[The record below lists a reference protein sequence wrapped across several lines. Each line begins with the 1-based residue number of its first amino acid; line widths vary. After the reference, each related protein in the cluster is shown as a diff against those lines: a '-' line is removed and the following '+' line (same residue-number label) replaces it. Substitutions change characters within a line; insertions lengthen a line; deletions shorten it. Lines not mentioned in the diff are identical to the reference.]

1 LTAGPVHMDRRFGSG
16 VYTLRMA
23 ERPTL
28 SVVIPLYNEQQ
39 TLPGLDRRLRGFLE
53 SLNETWEV
61 VFVDDGS
68 NDQSLAM
75 LRDMAARERRYK
87 VLSFSRNF
95 GHQIAITAGVDWA
108 AGKAVIVMDA
118 DLQDPPEAVGD
129 MIQRWREGYDVV
141 YGVRSR
147 RLGETIFKRL
157 TAAVFYRLLR
167 AMLGFDVPVDT
178 GDFRLMSRQ
187 VVLTL
192 RLLRERHRF
201 VRGMVSW
208 IGFKQT
214 AVYYERQKRI
224 AGETK
229 YGLRKM
235 IRFAIDGITSFSIV
249 PLRLATWLGVLAGI
263 VAMATGAWAL
273 YQKFYAQGV
282 VQGWT
287 TIMLLVALGSSAQ
300 LLMTGI
306 LGEYV
311 GRIYEEVKRRPLYTV
326 AERLNV
332 READQEEQSDSFEL
346 PPSPPASPPSRT
358 ESS

>member
-1 LTAGPVHMDRRFGSG
+1 MS
-16 VYTLRMA
+16 

-28 SVVIPLYNEQQ
+28 SLVIPVFDEEE
-39 TLPGLDRRLRGFLE
+39 TLPELDERLIAFLGA
-53 SLNETWEV
+53 LGETWEV
-61 VFVDDGS
+61 VFINDGS
-68 NDQSLAM
+68 RDRSLEL
-75 LRDMAARERRYK
+75 LRGMAVREPRYK
-87 VLSFSRNF
+87 VVSFSRNF

-108 AGKAVIVMDA
+108 SGEAVVVMDA
-118 DLQDPPEAVGD
+118 DLQDPPEVVRD
-129 MIQRWREGYDVV
+129 MVKRWREGYDVV

-157 TAAVFYRLLR
+157 TAAAFYRLLR
-167 AMLGFDVPVDT
+167 AMLGFEVPVDT
-178 GDFRLMSRQ
+178 GDFRLMSRA

-208 IGFKQT
+208 VGFKQT
-214 AVYYERQKRI
+214 AVRYERQGRF

-235 IRFAIDGITSFSIV
+235 IRFAMDGITSFSIV
-249 PLRLATWLGVLAGI
+249 PLRLATWLGVFAGL
-263 VAMATGAWAL
+263 VAVATGGWAL
-273 YQKFYAQGV
+273 CEKVTGGHV
-282 VQGWT
+282 VHGWT

-326 AERLNV
+326 AERLNISD
-332 READQEEQSDSFEL
+332 ADEGDAGVTPL
-346 PPSPPASPPSRT
+346 PSPPPSSVPPTEAS
-358 ESS
+358 